1 MRLLYFVL
9 FANVVLFVFC
19 GLKSFLFKSSASYKT
34 MQKGVWLISPN
45 PVAKFTL
52 VIFLLSWGSI
62 VAFDE
67 PWIKR
72 IKGKGKVTCFDTS
85 DPLCIDGFLHRSG
98 DETAFVIVMGI
109 ILILISL

>member
-67 PWIKR
+67 P
-72 IKGKGKVTCFDTS
+72 
-85 DPLCIDGFLHRSG
+85 
-98 DETAFVIVMGI
+98 
-109 ILILISL
+109 